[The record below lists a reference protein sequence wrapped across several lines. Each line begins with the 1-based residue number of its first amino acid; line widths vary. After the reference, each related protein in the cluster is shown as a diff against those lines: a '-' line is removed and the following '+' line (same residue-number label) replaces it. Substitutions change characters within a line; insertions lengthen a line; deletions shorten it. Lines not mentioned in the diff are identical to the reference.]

1 MSLSLLVVLVALPMF
16 AAAVLG
22 LRYLVG
28 REQRMLLARARQ
40 LECTGC
46 GALLGD
52 QGVALADA
60 LWERHVQHVFEQ
72 KQAVKQR
79 IVRNLDA
86 ACPKCGARYQYDHV
100 RATFA
105 PVEVSLS
112 FESRQSGTNS
122 KLM

>member
-1 MSLSLLVVLVALPMF
+1 MSLSLLVTLVAVPMF
-16 AAAVLG
+16 AAVVLG

-28 REQRMLLARARQ
+28 REHRALIQLARGFACKR
-40 LECTGC
+40 C
-46 GALLGD
+46 GALLSE

-72 KQAVKQR
+72 KAAVKQR

-86 ACPKCGARYQYDHV
+86 VCVECGARYQYDHD
-100 RATFA
+100 RSTFA

-112 FESRQSGTNS
+112 FE
-122 KLM
+122 